1 MIKLLKKIYLNSP
14 FFVKRFFA
22 NAEAIRRDIY
32 RRSGEY
38 DENFAMIDVST
49 MLKDYNKRKQI
60 KDINI
65 LINHVKKHVPF
76 YQKELKIDK
85 IESLAE
91 FSYLP
96 LVNKKKMMENLN
108 NFVNKQL
115 LKTYWKGST
124 SGSTGTPF
132 NYYRDRKSL
141 QFEYALYDKFYDY
154 VSGEHS
160 CRKARISGVNIV
172 KANCKKPPFWYFVR
186 TYNQL
191 QCSAY
196 HIDVNT
202 YKSYLNAFKKYD
214 VKLGTGYASAW
225 LFLSQYIL
233 DNSVKAPRLKAIV
246 TDSEG
251 LSNQEKL
258 VIEEAFNCSVYQT
271 YGLSEI
277 GMVAVQCKNNHYHI
291 FTDRCYVETVD
302 ENGKIIDDEEVGE
315 ILVTDLYSY
324 NAPFIRYKTGDTGIL
339 KHDDCG
345 CGWETPYIKEL
356 YGRIEDYVVT
366 SDGRKVR
373 RLGHIARPARGII
386 GMQLIQNKPGFL
398 NINVLPA
405 DNFEPESM
413 NDVLKLSKDYLGD
426 MGITWEIVDELERTD
441 AGKVKY
447 VIRRF

>member
-1 MIKLLKKIYLNSP
+1 M
-14 FFVKRFFA
+14 
-22 NAEAIRRDIY
+22 
-32 RRSGEY
+32 
-38 DENFAMIDVST
+38 
-49 MLKDYNKRKQI
+49 
-60 KDINI
+60 
-65 LINHVKKHVPF
+65 
-76 YQKELKIDK
+76 
-85 IESLAE
+85 
-91 FSYLP
+91 
-96 LVNKKKMMENLN
+96 
-108 NFVNKQL
+108 
-115 LKTYWKGST
+115 
-124 SGSTGTPF
+124 
-132 NYYRDRKSL
+132 
-141 QFEYALYDKFYDY
+141 
-154 VSGEHS
+154 
-160 CRKARISGVNIV
+160 
-172 KANCKKPPFWYFVR
+172 
-186 TYNQL
+186 
-191 QCSAY
+191 
-196 HIDVNT
+196 
-202 YKSYLNAFKKYD
+202 
-214 VKLGTGYASAW
+214 
-225 LFLSQYIL
+225 
-233 DNSVKAPRLKAIV
+233 